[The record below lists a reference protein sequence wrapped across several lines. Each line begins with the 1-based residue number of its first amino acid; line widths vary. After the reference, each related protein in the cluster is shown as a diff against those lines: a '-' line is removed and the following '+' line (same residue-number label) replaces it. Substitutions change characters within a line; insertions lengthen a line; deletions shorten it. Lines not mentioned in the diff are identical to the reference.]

1 VFDLLAQ
8 GGPIMWIFPV
18 LSVVALAVIV
28 ERFFYLNLVEKD
40 KDRLILEWQKA
51 WQSQQWDSFL
61 GLCHVSLSPLATLL
75 KDAYEHRN
83 EAPAIYKETVQQ
95 KLESLLPLLDKHVVV
110 LGTISNIAPLLG
122 LLGTVLGN
130 IEAFN
135 VLNRLQGIGDP
146 AKLAEGIA
154 TALLTT
160 VGGIVV
166 AVPAIIFYN
175 YFVARINRLETELRG
190 LVGQITALREARP

>member
-1 VFDLLAQ
+1 MFDFLSQ
-8 GGPIMWIFPV
+8 GGPLMWVFPV
-18 LSVVALAVIV
+18 LSLVALAVII
-28 ERFFYLNLVEKD
+28 ERFLYLHQVEKNRD
-40 KDRLILEWQKA
+40 QLMAEWNKA
-51 WQSQQWDSFL
+51 YQSDQWDSFL
-61 GLCHVSLSPLATLL
+61 GLCHATNTPLSFLL
-75 KDAYEHRN
+75 KDAWEHRN
-83 EAPAIYKETVQQ
+83 QSPAVFKETLNQR
-95 KLESLLPLLDKHVVV
+95 LESLLPLLDRNVVV
-110 LGTISNIAPLLG
+110 LGTIANISPLLG

-135 VLNRLQGIGDP
+135 VLNRLQGVGDP

-166 AVPAIIFYN
+166 AVPALIFYN

-190 LVGQITALREARP
+190 FVGQITALREGRS